1 MITVPAGETD
11 IVQPRVASLV
21 AAGYSLR
28 SDLTGAVILAPE
40 PSGILYLAE
49 WMTMRG
55 AEKGSLD
62 WFRQIS
68 GAQFR
73 RFLVTTAEGDDR
85 MFAECAGLADEAWC
99 LPKLM
104 GREAVPQFVM
114 EFIATRGI
122 DVVHIVNARLG
133 FDLIPALKLA
143 YPPVQVVVQFH
154 GEEPDGGDSIRY
166 VASRYDNLVD
176 AYSVT
181 SRDTAQRLHDNW
193 VSPRKIHGFV
203 DHTGDAH
210 RSLYGALVASRG
222 IHNG

>member
-1 MITVPAGETD
+1 MISVPVGETD
-11 IVQPRVASLV
+11 IVRPRVASLV

-49 WMTMRG
+49 WMTMSG
-55 AEKGSLD
+55 AEEGSLD

-73 RFLVTTAEGDDR
+73 RFLLTTAPGDDR
-85 MFAECAGLADEAWC
+85 TFAECADLADEAWC
-99 LPKLM
+99 PSKLM
-104 GREAVPQFVM
+104 DREAVPQFVM
-114 EFIATRGI
+114 DFIATRGI

-181 SRDTAQRLHDNW
+181 SRDRVQQLHDNW
-193 VSPRKIHGFV
+193 VSPRKIHV
-203 DHTGDAH
+203 IVEHTGDAH
-210 RSLYGALVASRG
+210 RALYGALVASRG
-222 IHNG
+222 IPGG